1 MRFIRMLVGL
11 LILLCL
17 VPPLVLVAAALI
29 GRWTGCE
36 VDPDAP
42 HACRLLGGD
51 YGDYLYSLVR
61 FGDNAGAAIARARGA
76 AGELGAHRNCRV
88 RGPEPAQEARAS
100 DASQLPEPRARIVRV
115 LVRPILNQA
124 LKLAVDVGGKHD
136 L

>member
-1 MRFIRMLVGL
+1 MSRRSCWWRL
-11 LILLCL
+11 
-17 VPPLVLVAAALI
+17 ALI

-51 YGDYLYSLVR
+51 YGDILYSLVH
-61 FGDNAGAAIARARGA
+61 FGDNAGAAIVALA
-76 AGELGAHRNCRV
+76 ALLVSWALIEIVEAIGRS
-88 RGPEPAQEARAS
+88 PQQEACDS
-100 DASQLPEPRARIVRV
+100 DAGQLPEPRAWIVRV
-115 LVRPILNQA
+115 LIRPILDQA

>member
-1 MRFIRMLVGL
+1 MRFIRMLAGL

-51 YGDYLYSLVR
+51 YGDILYSLAR
-61 FGDNAGAAIARARGA
+61 FGDNAGAAIVALAALLVSWALIEIVEAIGQSPRKKPATQTPASSRNLERG
-76 AGELGAHRNCRV
+76 
-88 RGPEPAQEARAS
+88 S
-100 DASQLPEPRARIVRV
+100 
-115 LVRPILNQA
+115 
-124 LKLAVDVGGKHD
+124 
-136 L
+136 

>member
-1 MRFIRMLVGL
+1 MRFIRMLAGL

-51 YGDYLYSLVR
+51 YGDILYSLAH
-61 FGDNAGAAIARARGA
+61 FGDNAGAAIVALA
-76 AGELGAHRNCRV
+76 AVSGKLGAHRNCRV
-88 RGPEPAQEARAS
+88 RWPEPAQEACDS
-100 DASQLPEPRARIVRV
+100 DASQLPEPRAWIVRV
-115 LVRPILNQA
+115 LVRPILDQA